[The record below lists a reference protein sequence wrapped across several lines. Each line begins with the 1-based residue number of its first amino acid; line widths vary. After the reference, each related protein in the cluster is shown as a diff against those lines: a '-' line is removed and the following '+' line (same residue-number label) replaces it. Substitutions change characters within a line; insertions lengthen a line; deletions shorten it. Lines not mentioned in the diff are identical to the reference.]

1 MALKFF
7 VTLLFTLFCSICSA
21 KNLFG
26 ITLSCDTM
34 KYFIRNEKIITYNIN
49 LTNQSNNTFYIW
61 FNKDTSHNETEKEQ
75 ILKHFLTRDGAYSSS
90 LFEIGMEC
98 DITIIHEI
106 FSTFT
111 VKLSPGKQFTIQ
123 LLQEGYNNN
132 DKDFNIV
139 EYLRNLLVICDE
151 EVICKQLEGIKA
163 FSPNIFYSGNSIILP
178 IQKIKQ

>member
-1 MALKFF
+1 
-7 VTLLFTLFCSICSA
+7 
-21 KNLFG
+21 
-26 ITLSCDTM
+26 
-34 KYFIRNEKIITYNIN
+34 
-49 LTNQSNNTFYIW
+49 
-61 FNKDTSHNETEKEQ
+61 
-75 ILKHFLTRDGAYSSS
+75 
-90 LFEIGMEC
+90 MEC

-163 FSPNIFYSGNSIILP
+163 FSSNIFYSGNSIILP